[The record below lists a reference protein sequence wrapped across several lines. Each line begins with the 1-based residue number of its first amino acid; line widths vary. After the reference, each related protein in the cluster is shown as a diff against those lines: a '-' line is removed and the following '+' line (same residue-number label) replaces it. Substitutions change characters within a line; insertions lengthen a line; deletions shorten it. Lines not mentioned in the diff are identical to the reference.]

1 MPSGRRAESTSQMV
15 PAAVNAEQTR
25 VSSAAIRVATL
36 TACSLVISGAP
47 SSSST
52 GSATNSTSTSLT

>member
-1 MPSGRRAESTSQMV
+1 MV
-15 PAAVNAEQTR
+15 PAAVYAEQTL

-36 TACSLVISGAP
+36 TACSLLISGAP
-47 SSSST
+47 SSSSM